1 LPLSL
6 RHIGIRADDF
16 NLVPE
21 FLNQR
26 PGERRGGYKGSK
38 PRSKCHPRDRC
49 FEPAVFPRPM
59 DALEAH
65 RVRPYTGSMHVHAH
79 GAGGP
84 TRVLKISLAVTLG
97 YIVLLVVA
105 GMRAHSLALL
115 SEAGHNLSDFLALLL
130 SLVAVYFQTRPANST
145 KTYGYHRAGV
155 LAALVNATSL
165 VAVSFFIFYEAFRR
179 LQHPEHVQAT
189 VMMWVAAAGVVM
201 NGVIALLL
209 YRSSRGFG
217 GDVNIRSA
225 LLHEVG
231 DTLSTAAVIAGGWA
245 ILVTRN
251 YWIDSALSFGIAVL
265 ILWSGFGIVR
275 ETLNILLEGTPR
287 GMKLEKIES
296 AIRSVG
302 GVNDVHDLHVWSIG
316 SETHAL
322 SCHISIADIPPSVSE
337 RILRDVKDRLLHDF
351 RIDHTTIQFEHA
363 ICEVAHGCV
372 IPVSESEEHHHH
384 HSH

>member
-1 LPLSL
+1 
-6 RHIGIRADDF
+6 
-16 NLVPE
+16 
-21 FLNQR
+21 
-26 PGERRGGYKGSK
+26 
-38 PRSKCHPRDRC
+38 
-49 FEPAVFPRPM
+49 
-59 DALEAH
+59 
-65 RVRPYTGSMHVHAH
+65 MHVHASH
-79 GAGGP
+79 GGGEK
-84 TRVLKISLAVTLG
+84 TSRVLRFSLFVTLV
-97 YIVLLVVA
+97 YILLLVFA
-105 GMRAHSLALL
+105 GVRAHSLALL

-130 SLVAVYFQTRPANST
+130 SLVAVYLQSRPPSAT

-155 LAALVNATSL
+155 LAALINAASL
-165 VAVSFFIFYEAFRR
+165 VGISFFIFYEAFRR
-179 LQHPEHVQAT
+179 LQNPQPVHAGL
-189 VMMWVAAAGVVM
+189 MMWVAGAGVVM

-209 YRSSRGFG
+209 YRSG

-231 DTLSTAAVIAGGWA
+231 DTLSTAAVIVGGWA
-245 ILVTRN
+245 ILTTQQ
-251 YWIDSALSFGIAVL
+251 YWIDSALSIGIGAL

-287 GMKLEKIES
+287 GMKLERIES
-296 AIRSVG
+296 AIRSVE

-337 RILRDVKDRLLHDF
+337 RILRDVKERLLHDF

-363 ICEVAHGCV
+363 LCETAHGCV
-372 IPVSESEEHHHH
+372 IPVIEHEEEHRHH